1 MITREDIV
9 RKIAQSIYN
18 KLERDEIPNT
28 ADGNWLYAE
37 RVVTCLEGNNE
48 GIDKIDPS
56 DLMMFRQLY
65 MIMIFKQKR
74 SMTEC

>member
-18 KLERDEIPNT
+18 KLERDGIPNT

-37 RVVTCLEGNNE
+37 RVVTCLECNE

-74 SMTEC
+74 SVREC